1 MSFAGRYKSFTTTP
15 KSSMFHAEGRVDPR
29 ASMRTLFSR
38 RQIMLYIASL
48 AAFLS
53 LHGMA
58 TLCAHGQ
65 QSDSGTRLDQSLDG
79 ADWLLGSYA
88 MDVGITAGA
97 QAESFDESGF
107 QRVTVPGDVQLQ
119 VGLKGQDLFRETK
132 ELIGI
137 NDKEW
142 WCRKHFKAEP
152 RIRGKRTLLEFD
164 GADYFASVWLN
175 GKLLGEHEG
184 TYVPFSFDVTSL
196 LRYGGENVLAVRLTH
211 PWTPK
216 DRGLSEYMN
225 GNFSLSVYPDT
236 VNLSHPPYTI
246 AVGWDGLSAH
256 GNAAYAMGLWR
267 SVHLTA
273 VNPIILTDLY
283 VRTESIQP
291 DGSAQLD
298 VSGAVENAG
307 KEAAPVSVEL
317 SISPATFTG
326 ETLTLEAIV
335 VRAAPG
341 KTPFSTKV
349 RVEKARLWWTWD
361 TGAQNM
367 YRLTA
372 RIAPVAGAAQA
383 NKAGDMQTVHF
394 GIRTLTRGPDMT
406 TRLNGKRIFVKASWF
421 PIEDYYRSR
430 PTRDDYDRDLRL
442 FRDANL
448 NQLVNFTVVEK
459 PAFYDLCDELGIMVA
474 EELPFQQFGPGPSLA
489 ASSPRRE
496 PFLKEANKEVAQIV
510 IANRN
515 HPSIIEWAPLA
526 ESHEKGTGVWGFGE
540 YVFDQSGY
548 ETFVGNMRKLVE
560 ELDPGTVFHPSMC
573 DLGEEHFWI
582 ATGGYRWDPGIY
594 QQHFDAQA
602 GFISEYGGISMS
614 SYEKL
619 GEYLTPKQQ
628 WDPSN
633 HTEPRWYGLPI
644 DISAYS
650 YLTSSEYDALYSMLY
665 RSEHY
670 IDRDI
675 QTPRQLVDDT
685 QEYHGFLLKYATEAY
700 RRKKYDP
707 IMGIRFWDFLELS
720 PGFRFGIVDFDHI
733 PKVGYWWIKRAEAR
747 LAVNFAYKNALEA
760 QVAGSKLSIPVW
772 AINDLEHQV
781 DAKVDC
787 VIYDLRGNKLFS
799 RSFAKQV
806 PSDGKTEVGTL
817 DWTLPD
823 QPGVYFV
830 RASLTSSN
838 PQDRAEDNTFIKVV
852 PRPFARPVRVLL
864 IGQSSFANPIAGMLR
879 GAGVDVEVR
888 DQESVGSFGELADGA
903 ALHARYDV
911 IWLASFENFEKV
923 FDPPAAQGVK
933 QAVAAGTGFIHT
945 GGEASYHG
953 GQARQALLELTP
965 LADLLPVTIQNSN
978 DLVYGVHTLDDT
990 LQTEAGFKDIVAT
1003 PGVEC
1008 PSLPLLD
1015 RYGLRAFNLVTA
1027 KPDSK
1032 TLLLIHN
1039 RPLLVTGNFGR
1050 GHTVSF
1056 TGFTP
1061 VQDRKEDYILGQQ
1074 LIKDPANRTYFETFI
1089 ELVALAAGE
1098 KPVVTGTDL
1107 LAATEKPLF
1116 ETLKDQP
1123 TTQIGV
1129 RLEPSEAEKDQSAA
1143 VRLVRLRNGASY
1155 AHLVRLRVEWD
1166 TKAPQPY
1173 LTEFGDN
1180 CFEMLP
1186 GEERTITLS
1195 WRMPAAAGSPTGTL
1209 IVDGA
1214 NVEQSVVSLETR

>member
-1 MSFAGRYKSFTTTP
+1 MA
-15 KSSMFHAEGRVDPR
+15 
-29 ASMRTLFSR
+29 L
-38 RQIMLYIASL
+38 
-48 AAFLS
+48 LS
-53 LHGMA
+53 
-58 TLCAHGQ
+58 AHGQ
-65 QSDSGTRLDQSLDG
+65 QSGSATRIEQSLDG
-79 ADWLLGSYA
+79 ADWLLGSYPMGA
-88 MDVGITAGA
+88 GITAGA
-97 QAESFDESGF
+97 QAESFDDSGF
-107 QRVTVPGDVQLQ
+107 RRVQVPGEVQLQ
-119 VGLKGQDLFRETK
+119 VGLKDQDLFRETK
-132 ELIGI
+132 QLIGI

-142 WCRKHFKAEP
+142 WYRKHFRAAP
-152 RIRGKRTLLEFD
+152 QMDGKRTLLQFD

-184 TYVPFSFDVTSL
+184 TYVPFSFDVTHL
-196 LRYGGENVLAVRLTH
+196 LRYDGDNVLAVRVTH
-211 PWTPK
+211 PWIPK

-225 GNFSLSVYPDT
+225 GDFSMSVYPDT

-246 AVGWDGLSAH
+246 AVGWDALPAH
-256 GNAAYAMGLWR
+256 GNAAFAMGLWR
-267 SVHLTA
+267 SVHLTT
-273 VNPIILTDLY
+273 VNPILLSDLY
-283 VRTESIQP
+283 VRTESIEP
-291 DGSAQLD
+291 DGSALLD
-298 VSGAVENAG
+298 ISGAIENAG
-307 KEAAPVSVEL
+307 NEAAQLSVEL

-326 ETLTLEAIV
+326 ETLKPEAIRM
-335 VRAAPG
+335 RAAPG

-349 RVEKARLWWTWD
+349 RVAKARLWWTWD

-372 RIAPVAGAAQA
+372 RIAPARDTTRADR
-383 NKAGDMQTVHF
+383 AGDQQTVRF

-406 TRLNGKRIFVKASWF
+406 TRLNGRRIFVKASWF

-496 PFLKEANKEVAQIV
+496 PFLEEANKEVSQIV
-510 IANRN
+510 IEHRN

-526 ESHEKGTGVWGFGE
+526 EAHEKGNGVWGFGG

-548 ETFVGNMRKLVE
+548 ETFIGNMRKLIE
-560 ELDPGTVFHPSMC
+560 ELAPGTVFHPSMC
-573 DLGEEHFWI
+573 DLGEQHFWM
-582 ATGGYRWDPGIY
+582 ATAGYRGDSGVY

-602 GFISEYGGISMS
+602 GFVSEYGGISMS

-628 WDPSN
+628 WDPGN
-633 HTEPRWYGLPI
+633 DTEPRWFGLPI

-675 QTPRQLVDDT
+675 QSARQLVDDT
-685 QEYHGFLLKYATEAY
+685 QEYQGFLLKYATEAY

-707 IMGIRFWDFLELS
+707 IMGIRFWDFLELA
-720 PGFRFGIVDFDHI
+720 PGFRFGIVDYDRI

-747 LAVNFAYKNALEA
+747 LAVSFAYKDALEA

-772 AINDLEHQV
+772 VINDLDHPV

-787 VIYDLRGNKLFS
+787 VIYDLRGNKLLSRNFS
-799 RSFAKQV
+799 SQV
-806 PSDGKTEVGTL
+806 STDGKAEVGTL

-838 PQDRAEDNTFIKVV
+838 PQDQATDNTFIKVV
-852 PRPFARPVRVLL
+852 PRAFAHPVRVLL
-864 IGQSSFANPIAGMLR
+864 IGQSSSAAPIAAMLR
-879 GAGVDVEVR
+879 GAGIDVDVR
-888 DQESVGSFGELADGA
+888 DQEAVGHFDELADGA
-903 ALHARYDV
+903 VLHAKYDV

-923 FDPPAAQGVK
+923 FDPAAAQGVK

-945 GGEASYHG
+945 GGEGSYHG

-965 LADLLPVTIQNSN
+965 LADLLPVTIRNSN

-990 LQTEAGFKDIVAT
+990 LQTEAGFKDIEAA
-1003 PGVEC
+1003 PGVEWA
-1008 PSLPLLD
+1008 SLPLLD
-1015 RYGLRAFNLVTA
+1015 HYGLRAFNLVTA
-1027 KPDSK
+1027 KPGSQ
-1032 TLLLIHN
+1032 TLLRIHN
-1039 RPLLVTGNFGR
+1039 QPLLVTGEFGH

-1061 VQDRKEDYILGQQ
+1061 VQNHKEEYLLGQQ
-1074 LIKDPANRTYFETFI
+1074 LIRDPTNRAYFETFI
-1089 ELVALAAGE
+1089 GLVALAAGQ
-1098 KPVVTGTDL
+1098 KPMVPVTEL

-1116 ETLKDQP
+1116 QTLKEQP

-1129 RLEPSEAEKDQSAA
+1129 QIEPGEAEKDPSAV
-1143 VRLVRLRNGASY
+1143 VRLVRLTNGASY
-1155 AHLVRLRVEWD
+1155 AHLVRLRVEWSSRS
-1166 TKAPQPY
+1166 PEPY
-1173 LTEFGDN
+1173 LTEFSDN
-1180 CFEMLP
+1180 AFEMLP
-1186 GEERTITLS
+1186 GEERTIALS
-1195 WRMPAAAGSPTGTL
+1195 WRMPAGAGSPAGKL

-1214 NVEQSVVSLETR
+1214 NVTQSAVSLETP